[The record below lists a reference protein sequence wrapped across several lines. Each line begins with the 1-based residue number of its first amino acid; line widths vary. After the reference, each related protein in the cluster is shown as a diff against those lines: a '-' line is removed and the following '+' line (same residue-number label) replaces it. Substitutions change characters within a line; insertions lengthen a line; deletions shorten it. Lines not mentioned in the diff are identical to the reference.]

1 MYYYLFTIAGDVQ
14 VAIQV
19 WDIGGQTV
27 GGKML
32 DNYVYG
38 ADVSTIQYCTRLQY
52 YISLTI
58 DMI

>member
-1 MYYYLFTIAGDVQ
+1 MPLASSVIPSLFLYTGDVQ

-32 DNYVYG
+32 DNYIYG
-38 ADVSTIQYCTRLQY
+38 THVRT
-52 YISLTI
+52 
-58 DMI
+58 